1 MALTPK
7 SNGLFQGKKVN
18 VRIQTFFSGQV
29 ISIGNNFFIKN
40 VFEIPPQCIGGEFQH
55 GYSKAQSSPCKHKK
69 KCVNVSR
76 PTISKKVC
84 TSEGISVRDDQ
95 MSISTNWRQLL
106 HRVCCCQEADHGRR
120 PANWSPDARL
130 QRYIANIASLDRC
143 LASIGNTMVNDPQ
156 KHQS

>member
-1 MALTPK
+1 MCLKFPPNALEGNSNTATARPK
-7 SNGLFQGKKVN
+7 AVPAN
-18 VRIQTFFSGQV
+18 T
-29 ISIGNNFFIKN
+29 
-40 VFEIPPQCIGGEFQH
+40 
-55 GYSKAQSSPCKHKK
+55 KK

-156 KHQS
+156 KHWSEIWTSRPNQCTTQI